1 MLYLATQQHWEC
13 AHLLE
18 HILTLGRTRLVL
30 VSHEDHLRQLFE
42 LSISDQGVDQ
52 VALLIGDK
60 ETEVGGVVVGSAKEL
75 LLGLY

>member
-1 MLYLATQQHWEC
+1 M
-13 AHLLE
+13 
-18 HILTLGRTRLVL
+18 L
-30 VSHEDHLRQLFE
+30 VSHEDHLSQLFE